1 MTNATVTRTTLV
13 EALNQE
19 VGLSRNGCAE
29 LLEDVLR
36 TITDRLAEGTTVKIA
51 NFGSFSVR
59 HKKTRMG
66 RNPKTGEKIPI
77 SARRVV
83 VFKPAQKLKHRVNHS
98 EVPHTGLIE

>member
-1 MTNATVTRTTLV
+1 MANTTVTRNTLV
-13 EALNQE
+13 EALNQD
-19 VGLSRNGCAE
+19 VGLSRNECAE
-29 LLEDVLR
+29 LLEDILR

-66 RNPKTGEKIPI
+66 RNLKTGEEVPI

-98 EVPHTGLIE
+98 AGPHTGLIE